1 MLWVAW
7 RQHRAQAIGAAA
19 VAVVIAV
26 YAVTVG
32 FVIRDA
38 AADNG
43 LADCLAEGG
52 ACNLLAMELLRRFD
66 RTVGLLTF
74 SIWLPLL
81 VGAFF
86 GAPLVARELERGTHL
101 LAWTQ
106 GVTRGRWLLTRV
118 AVAAAGIVVSMTV
131 LAAGIGWLHGEYYGL
146 SGLPMGLSTSRFDLH
161 DVTPAALALATFGIG
176 VMAGVLLRRTLLA
189 MAISMALGF
198 GLVQLI
204 SWLRE
209 DLIEPVRRAAPYGEA
224 AARPSDLVVAEGFLD
239 RSGNEVTAE
248 ELERLCGGL
257 LTPGE
262 DVADPTEQM
271 ERYGECLHDAGI
283 QTFALVHPDDRYWML
298 QGLNA
303 AMFLAAGILALA
315 VAYWATVRRTR

>member
-19 VAVVIAV
+19 VAAGVAV

-32 FVIRDA
+32 LVVRDA
-38 AADNG
+38 AVESG
-43 LADCLAEGG
+43 LVDCLAEGG
-52 ACNLLAMELLRRFD
+52 ACDLLAMELLRRFD
-66 RTVGLLTF
+66 RTVGLLSF

-81 VGAFF
+81 VGAFL

-118 AVAAAGIVVSMTV
+118 AVTAAGIVVSMAV
-131 LAAGIGWLHGEYYGL
+131 LAAGIGWLHQQYYGRA
-146 SGLPMGLSTSRFDLH
+146 GMPMSLSTSRFDLH
-161 DVTPAALALATFGIG
+161 DLTPAALALATFGFG
-176 VMAGVLLRRTLLA
+176 VLAGVLLRRPLPA
-189 MAISMALGF
+189 MAVSLALGF
-198 GLVQLI
+198 GLVQLV

-209 DLIEPVRRAAPYGEA
+209 GLIEPVRLQAPYGAA

-239 RSGNEVTAE
+239 RAGNQLTGGEIDG
-248 ELERLCGGL
+248 LCGASAGL
-257 LTPGE
+257 DGLE
-262 DVADPTEQM
+262 A
-271 ERYGECLHDAGI
+271 CLRDAGI
-283 QTFALVHPDDRYWML
+283 RTFALVHPDDRYWVL

-315 VAYWATVRRTR
+315 VAYWAAVRRTR

>member
-19 VAVVIAV
+19 VAAVIAA

-38 AADNG
+38 SVDSG
-43 LADCLAEGG
+43 LVDCLAEGR
-52 ACNLLAMELLRRFD
+52 ACDLLAMELLRRFD
-66 RTVGLLTF
+66 RTVGLLNF

-118 AVAAAGIVVSMTV
+118 AVTAAGIVVSMTV
-131 LAAGIGWLHGEYYGL
+131 LAAGIGWLHDEYYGRA
-146 SGLPMGLSTSRFDLH
+146 GMPMSLSTSRFDLH
-161 DVTPAALALATFGIG
+161 DLTPAALALATFGIG
-176 VMAGVLLRRTLLA
+176 VMAGVLLRRPLPA
-189 MAISMALGF
+189 MAVSLGLGF
-198 GLVQLI
+198 GLVQLV

-209 DLIEPVRRAAPYGEA
+209 DLIGPIRLEAPYGEA

-239 RSGNEVTAE
+239 RSGNEITGE
-248 ELERLCGGL
+248 EIDRLCGASAGL
-257 LTPGE
+257 DGFET
-262 DVADPTEQM
+262 
-271 ERYGECLHDAGI
+271 CLRDAGI
-283 QTFALVHPDDRYWML
+283 QTFALVHPDDRYWIL

-315 VAYWATVRRTR
+315 VAYWAAVRRTR

>member
-7 RQHRAQAIGAAA
+7 RQHRAQAAGATAVAAA
-19 VAVVIAV
+19 IMV

-32 FVIRDA
+32 VVIRNA
-38 AADNG
+38 AEGSG

-52 ACNLLAMELLRRFD
+52 ACDLLTMELLRRFD
-66 RTVGLLTF
+66 RPVGLLNFT
-74 SIWLPLL
+74 IYLPLL

-106 GVTRGRWLLTRV
+106 GVTRSRWLLTRV
-118 AVAAAGIVVSMTV
+118 AVTAAGIVVSMTV
-131 LAAGIGWLHGEYYGL
+131 LAAGIGWLHHEYYGRAGMPL
-146 SGLPMGLSTSRFDLH
+146 GLSTSQFDLH
-161 DVTPAALALATFGIG
+161 DLTPAALALATFGIG
-176 VMAGVLLRRTLLA
+176 VTAGVLLRRMLPA
-189 MAISMALGF
+189 MAVSMALGF
-198 GLVQLI
+198 GLVLLI

-209 DLIEPVRRAAPYGEA
+209 GLIEPVRLQAPYGEA

-239 RSGNEVTAE
+239 GSGNEITGE
-248 ELERLCGGL
+248 EVDRLCGASAGL
-257 LTPGE
+257 DRFE
-262 DVADPTEQM
+262 AEACV
-271 ERYGECLHDAGI
+271 RDAGI

-303 AMFLAAGILALA
+303 ALFLAAGILALA
-315 VAYWATVRRTR
+315 VAYWAAVRRTR

>member
-19 VAVVIAV
+19 VAAVIAV

-38 AADNG
+38 AVDSG
-43 LADCLAEGG
+43 LVGCLAEGR
-52 ACNLLAMELLRRFD
+52 ACDLLAMELLRRFD
-66 RTVGLLTF
+66 RTVGLLNF

-118 AVAAAGIVVSMTV
+118 AGTAAGIVVSMTV
-131 LAAGIGWLHGEYYGL
+131 LAAGIGWLHHEYYGRA
-146 SGLPMGLSTSRFDLH
+146 GMPMSLSTSRFDLH
-161 DVTPAALALATFGIG
+161 DLTPAALALATFGIG
-176 VMAGVLLRRTLLA
+176 VMAGVLLRRPLPA
-189 MAISMALGF
+189 MAVSLALGF
-198 GLVQLI
+198 GLVQLV

-209 DLIEPVRRAAPYGEA
+209 DLIEPIRLEAPYGEA

-239 RSGNEVTAE
+239 RSGNEITGE
-248 ELERLCGGL
+248 EIDRLCGASAGL
-257 LTPGE
+257 DGFE
-262 DVADPTEQM
+262 A
-271 ERYGECLHDAGI
+271 CLRDAGI
-283 QTFALVHPDDRYWML
+283 QTFALVHPDDRYWIL

-315 VAYWATVRRTR
+315 VAYWAAVRRTR

>member
-7 RQHRAQAIGAAA
+7 RQHRAQAIGSAA
-19 VAVVIAV
+19 VAAVVAV

-32 FVIRDA
+32 LVVRDA
-38 AADNG
+38 AADSG

-52 ACNLLAMELLRRFD
+52 ACDLLAMELLRRFD
-66 RTVGLLTF
+66 RTVGLLSF

-81 VGAFF
+81 VGAFL

-118 AVAAAGIVVSMTV
+118 AVTAAGIVVSMAV
-131 LAAGIGWLHGEYYGL
+131 LAAGIGWLHQQYYGRA
-146 SGLPMGLSTSRFDLH
+146 GMPMSLSTSRFDLH
-161 DVTPAALALATFGIG
+161 DLTPAALALATFGFG
-176 VMAGVLLRRTLLA
+176 VLAGVLLRRPLPA
-189 MAISMALGF
+189 MAVSLALGF
-198 GLVQLI
+198 GLVQLV

-209 DLIEPVRRAAPYGEA
+209 GLIEPVRLQAPYGAA

-239 RSGNEVTAE
+239 RSGAE
-248 ELERLCGGL
+248 ITGVEINRLCGAAAGPDGFE
-257 LTPGE
+257 T
-262 DVADPTEQM
+262 
-271 ERYGECLHDAGI
+271 CLRDAGI
-283 QTFALVHPDDRYWML
+283 QTFALVHPDDRYWIL

-315 VAYWATVRRTR
+315 VAYWAAVRRTR

>member
-19 VAVVIAV
+19 VAAVIAV

-38 AADNG
+38 AVDSG
-43 LADCLAEGG
+43 LVDCLAERRT
-52 ACNLLAMELLRRFD
+52 CDLLAMELLRRFD
-66 RTVGLLTF
+66 RTVGLLNF

-118 AVAAAGIVVSMTV
+118 AVTAAGIVVSMTV
-131 LAAGIGWLHGEYYGL
+131 LAAGIGWLHDEYYVRA
-146 SGLPMGLSTSRFDLH
+146 GLPMSLSTSRFDLH
-161 DVTPAALALATFGIG
+161 DLTPAALALATFGMG
-176 VMAGVLLRRTLLA
+176 VMAGVLLRRPLPA
-189 MAISMALGF
+189 MAVSLGLGF
-198 GLVQLI
+198 GLVQLV

-209 DLIEPVRRAAPYGEA
+209 DLIGPIRLEAPYGEA

-239 RSGNEVTAE
+239 RSGNEITGE
-248 ELERLCGGL
+248 EIDRLCGASAGL
-257 LTPGE
+257 DGFET
-262 DVADPTEQM
+262 
-271 ERYGECLHDAGI
+271 CLRDAGI
-283 QTFALVHPDDRYWML
+283 QTFALVHPDDRYWIL

-315 VAYWATVRRTR
+315 VAYWAAVRRTR

>member
-19 VAVVIAV
+19 VAAVIAV

-38 AADNG
+38 AVDSG
-43 LADCLAEGG
+43 LVDCLAEGG
-52 ACNLLAMELLRRFD
+52 ACDLLATELLRRFD
-66 RTVGLLTF
+66 RTVGLLSF

-118 AVAAAGIVVSMTV
+118 AVTAAGIVVSMTV
-131 LAAGIGWLHGEYYGL
+131 LAAGIGWLHHEYYGRA
-146 SGLPMGLSTSRFDLH
+146 GMPMSLSTSRFDLH
-161 DVTPAALALATFGIG
+161 DLTPAALALATFGIG
-176 VMAGVLLRRTLLA
+176 VMAGVLLRRPLPA
-189 MAISMALGF
+189 MAVTLALGF
-198 GLVQLI
+198 GLVQLV

-209 DLIEPVRRAAPYGEA
+209 DLIEPIRLVAPYGEA

-239 RSGNEVTAE
+239 RSGNQITGEAIN
-248 ELERLCGGL
+248 RLCEASAGL
-257 LTPGE
+257 DRFE
-262 DVADPTEQM
+262 S
-271 ERYGECLHDAGI
+271 CLRDAGI
-283 QTFALVHPDDRYWML
+283 QTFALVHPDDRYWIL

-303 AMFLAAGILALA
+303 AWFLAAGILALA
-315 VAYWATVRRTR
+315 VAYWAAVRRTR

>member
-7 RQHRAQAIGAAA
+7 RQHHAQAIGAAA
-19 VAVVIAV
+19 VAAAIAV
-26 YAVTVG
+26 YAVAIG

-38 AADNG
+38 AGDIG

-52 ACNLLAMELLRRFD
+52 ACDLLVVELVRRFD
-66 RTVGLLTF
+66 RTVGLLNF
-74 SIWLPLL
+74 SIYLPLL

-106 GVTRGRWLLTRV
+106 GVTRRRWLLTRV
-118 AVAAAGIVVSMTV
+118 AVAAGGIVVSMTV
-131 LAAGIGWLHGEYYGL
+131 LAVGIGWLHRESYGRIGRPL
-146 SGLPMGLSTSRFDLH
+146 GLSTSQFDLH
-161 DVTPAALALATFGIG
+161 DFAPAALALATFGFG
-176 VMAGVLLRRTLLA
+176 LMAGVLLRRTIPA
-189 MAISMALGF
+189 MAVSLALGF

-209 DLIEPVRRAAPYGEA
+209 DLIEPVRLAAPYLAAPYGET
-224 AARPSDLVVAEGFLD
+224 AARPSDLVVSEGFLD
-239 RSGNEVTAE
+239 RSGNEITGE
-248 ELERLCGGL
+248 EIDRLCGASAGL
-257 LTPGE
+257 DGFE
-262 DVADPTEQM
+262 ACV
-271 ERYGECLHDAGI
+271 RDAGI
-283 QTFALVHPDDRYWML
+283 QTFALVHPDDRYWIL

-315 VAYWATVRRTR
+315 VAYWSTVRRTR

>member
-19 VAVVIAV
+19 VAAV
-26 YAVTVG
+26 TAIYAVAVG

-38 AADNG
+38 AVDSG
-43 LADCLAEGG
+43 LVDCLAGGG
-52 ACNLLAMELLRRFD
+52 ACDLLAMELLRRFD
-66 RTVGLLTF
+66 RTVGLLNF

-81 VGAFF
+81 VGAFC

-131 LAAGIGWLHGEYYGL
+131 LAAGIGWLHREYYGRL
-146 SGLPMGLSTSRFDLH
+146 GMPMSLSTSRFDLH
-161 DVTPAALALATFGIG
+161 DLTPAALALATFAIG
-176 VMAGVLLRRTLLA
+176 VMAGVLLRRPLPA
-189 MAISMALGF
+189 MAVTLALGF
-198 GLVQLI
+198 GLVQLV
-204 SWLRE
+204 SWQRE
-209 DLIEPVRRAAPYGEA
+209 DLIEPIRLQAPYGEA

-239 RSGNEVTAE
+239 RSGAE
-248 ELERLCGGL
+248 ITGVEINRLCGAAAGPDGFE
-257 LTPGE
+257 T
-262 DVADPTEQM
+262 
-271 ERYGECLHDAGI
+271 CLRDAGI
-283 QTFALVHPDDRYWML
+283 QTFALVHPDDRYWIL

-315 VAYWATVRRTR
+315 VAYWAAVRRTR